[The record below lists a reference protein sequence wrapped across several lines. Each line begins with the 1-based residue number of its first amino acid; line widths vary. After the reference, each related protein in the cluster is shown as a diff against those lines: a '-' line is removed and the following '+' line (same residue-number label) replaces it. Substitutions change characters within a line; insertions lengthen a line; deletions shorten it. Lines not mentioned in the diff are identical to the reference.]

1 MRRGEVWWARLPPPA
16 GRRPI
21 LLLSRDAAYDIRT
34 SITIAPISR
43 TIRGIPVEVVL
54 DESDGLPVR
63 CVASLDDVTTIP
75 KSMLDSRITML
86 SGAQMHR
93 VAEALRFALDL
104 P

>member
-34 SITIAPISR
+34 SITVAPVSR
-43 TIRGIPVEVVL
+43 TIRDIPVEVVL
-54 DESDGLPVR
+54 DKSDGMPVR

-75 KSMLDSRITML
+75 KSMLDRRITML
-86 SGAQMHR
+86 SRAQMDR
-93 VAEALRFALDL
+93 VAEAIRFALDL